1 MEQPL
6 HTPSDTMIDEN
17 LDLILALR
25 DVCHVLHQLYEGK
38 GSQKGVLIALG
49 QTGPITQRKLTELL
63 GIRPGSASEVI
74 TKLEHAGLICRSP
87 HPSDGRTVDI
97 TLTKKGQT
105 QSMAARQQR
114 IRRHDEMF
122 SCLSEEEKQQLQ
134 DLLGKLNHAWG
145 ERWGNPKGGT
155 S

>member
-1 MEQPL
+1 MEQPFNVQ
-6 HTPSDTMIDEN
+6 SDTMIDEN
-17 LDLILALR
+17 LDLVLALR

-97 TLTKKGQT
+97 TLTEEGQK
-105 QSMAARQQR
+105 QSMTARQQR
-114 IRRHDEMF
+114 IARHREMF
-122 SCLSEEEKQQLQ
+122 SCLSQEEKQQLQ
-134 DLLGKLNHAWG
+134 NLLGKLNGAWS
-145 ERWGNPKGGT
+145 ERWNHSGT
-155 S
+155 T

>member
-1 MEQPL
+1 MEQPFNVQ
-6 HTPSDTMIDEN
+6 PDTMMIDEN
-17 LDLILALR
+17 LDLVLALR

-49 QTGPITQRKLTELL
+49 QTGPITQRRLTELL

-97 TLTKKGQT
+97 TLTEEGQR
-105 QSMAARQQR
+105 QSTLARQQR
-114 IRRHDEMF
+114 IARHREMF
-122 SCLSEEEKQQLQ
+122 ACLSQEEKQQLQ
-134 DLLGKLNHAWG
+134 DLLGKLNGAWS
-145 ERWGNPKGGT
+145 ERWNHSGT
-155 S
+155 T

>member
-1 MEQPL
+1 MEQSCNAQP
-6 HTPSDTMIDEN
+6 DTMIDEN

-25 DVCHVLHQLYEGK
+25 DICHVLHQLYEGK
-38 GSQKGVLIALG
+38 GSQTGVLIALG

-74 TKLEHAGLICRSP
+74 AKLEYHGLICRSP
-87 HPSDGRTVDI
+87 NPVDGRTVDI
-97 TLTKKGQT
+97 TLTEEGQR
-105 QSMAARQQR
+105 QSIAARQQR

-134 DLLGKLNHAWG
+134 DLLGKLNRAWG
-145 ERWGNPKGGT
+145 ERWGNPKGGA